1 MSFFFDFIRNVFL
14 NMLQLIWFSKRRVT
28 NSLSVFIKTNTGN
41 TLSVDLDPKWDIK
54 NIKEVVASQM
64 GTSPDDI
71 KIILAG
77 KELHNSTI
85 IEECDLG
92 QRSILH
98 AVQIPSK
105 KLNRSKD
112 TSTIEEFSESSEL
125 NDSGGKPM
133 NETLTD
139 LPFDESDLQEHST
152 AREQQGNRAHF
163 FVFCSTPCKA
173 VTTGK
178 LRVKCATC
186 NSGAVTVDRDPQC
199 WPDVLMPKR
208 ITVHCENDLCPAPI
222 LFSENDTESQVLY
235 ARFYFK
241 CSKHISLGEGD
252 EAVPLYLVKPNL
264 RKIPC
269 LACTDVRDIVFVFP
283 CEAGHVTCLDCFKD
297 YCSVRL
303 RERQFQFDD
312 TKGYYTL
319 GCPAGC
325 PDSFIPEVH
334 HFHLLTPEQYE
345 QYQRFGT
352 EEYVLR
358 AGGLLCPRPDCG
370 MGIIPAS
377 VDDGSNNDECRRI
390 QCIGGCGYVFCRRCL
405 QGFHVGECEV
415 PSPESPNSIL
425 KSDGYLVDPLKAKDA
440 KWDEATKKTIQISTK
455 PCPKCRTPTER
466 DGGCMH
472 MVCTR
477 AGCDYHWCW
486 VCQTQWTRECMGN
499 HWFG

>member
-1 MSFFFDFIRNVFL
+1 MSFFFDLIRRVFL
-14 NMLQLIWFSKRRVT
+14 SMLQLIWFGQKRIT
-28 NSLSVFIKTNTGN
+28 NSLSIYVKTNTGN
-41 TLSVDLDPKWDIK
+41 TLAVDLDPKWHIK
-54 NIKEVVASQM
+54 NVKEIVASQM
-64 GTSPDDI
+64 GISPEDI
-71 KIILAG
+71 KIIFAG

-92 QRSILH
+92 QQSILH
-98 AVQIPSK
+98 AIRTPPQR
-105 KLNRSKD
+105 LNRSKD
-112 TSTIEEFSESSEL
+112 ESTIEEFSEASEL
-125 NDSGGKPM
+125 NDSGGKPL

-139 LPFDESDLQEHST
+139 LPLDESDLQESSST
-152 AREQQGNRAHF
+152 EEQLGSRAHF
-163 FVFCSTPCKA
+163 FVHCSAPCKA

-178 LRVKCATC
+178 LRVRCATC
-186 NSGAVTVDRDPQC
+186 NSGAVTVDKDPQC
-199 WPDVLMPKR
+199 WPDVLLPRR
-208 ITVHCENDLCPAPI
+208 ITVHCENDLCPAPTS
-222 LFSENDTESQVLY
+222 LSDDDTSSQVLY

-241 CSKHISLGEGD
+241 CANHASLGEKD

-269 LACTDVRDIVFVFP
+269 LACTDVRDTVLVFP
-283 CEAGHVTCLDCFKD
+283 CEAGHVTCLDCFRE

-312 TKGYYTL
+312 VKGYYTL
-319 GCPAGC
+319 PCPAGC

-345 QYQRFGT
+345 QYQRFST

-358 AGGLLCPRPDCG
+358 SGGLLCPRPDCG

-377 VDDGSNNDECRRI
+377 PDDGSNDECRRI

-405 QGFHVGECEV
+405 QGFHVGECESQ
-415 PSPESPNSIL
+415 PSESNNTVN
-425 KSDGYLVDPLKAKDA
+425 KSGGYSVDPLKAKDA
-440 KWDEATKKTIQISTK
+440 KWDEASKKTIQISTK

-477 AGCDYHWCW
+477 AGCGYHWCW
-486 VCQTQWTRECMGN
+486 VCQTQWTRDCMGN